1 MRKRQ
6 GTPAK
11 KPKREDLIKVY
22 KIINK
27 IISDSD
33 YYYKNGD
40 VGGKEK
46 L

>member
-1 MRKRQ
+1 MSDKVHR
-6 GTPAK
+6 PK

-22 KIINK
+22 EIINK

-33 YYYKNGD
+33 CYYKEIGD